1 VRSPFSVEEV
11 AAHCRPQQIHGV
23 LRLELGELLRG
34 PGEMAT
40 RGNEVLA
47 AARQIADVV
56 LVEIPSLLA
65 TPDAEAVSRSVDAIV
80 VVAECYYTTVSQA
93 TRSAGL
99 LRRIG
104 TPVLGIVLTAVELNR
119 RELKK
124 MSSSPPRP
132 DLRDSTTY
140 AVPTGS

>member
-1 VRSPFSVEEV
+1 M
-11 AAHCRPQQIHGV
+11 
-23 LRLELGELLRG
+23 ELGELLRG

-47 AARQIADVV
+47 ATRQIAEIV
-56 LVEIPSLLA
+56 LVEVPSLLA

-80 VVAECYYTTVSQA
+80 VVAECYYTTVNQA

-104 TPVLGIVLTAVELNR
+104 TPVLGVVLTAVEMSR
-119 RELKK
+119 KDLKK
-124 MSSSPPRP
+124 MSRSLPPAGLKDAP
-132 DLRDSTTY
+132 AY
-140 AVPTGS
+140 AMRTGS